1 MHRRIATP
9 STAVLLLRTPLRT
22 CGEPC
27 IAPCLWV
34 CDWCELKG
42 AGRSRKQIW
51 WYDDTSFKF
60 NSSTTIAIY
69 LGQRVH
75 EHLLA
80 GIHGGGRGFQW
91 SFDSLTARATEKMR
105 LLQLWVNIWFISILH
120 PGEKETNSSVLRNFV
135 HEGSVLVW
143 YHQVWFHTL
152 SHTHTQAT
160 TPPLY
165 LMQMYAK
172 YFYLHCFLILIDH
185 LACESIQM
193 LKNEKRRKKQCSC
206 TRVFQNK

>member
-22 CGEPC
+22 C

-120 PGEKETNSSVLRNFV
+120 PGEKETNSSVC
-135 HEGSVLVW
+135 E
-143 YHQVWFHTL
+143 TL
-152 SHTHTQAT
+152 SMRDRSWCDTIKSGFTHTSYHA
-160 TPPLY
+160 
-165 LMQMYAK
+165 AFVCDVNVCK
-172 YFYLHCFLILIDH
+172 ILL
-185 LACESIQM
+185 LALLSDFDWSRCV
-193 LKNEKRRKKQCSC
+193 RKHSNAQEWKM
-206 TRVFQNK
+206 